1 MWTIVSGSQY
11 CSTTNWNGN
20 GLACIT
26 DGINITTDHNERCTI
41 RADIPVTISPVMEFD
56 VELSP
61 EGPCLFDYMEIHGTR
76 YCGTTGPANVR
87 LEAGET
93 ITWFTDGQD
102 SNTNSYDTGGA
113 EGFVLCGVPIVAS
126 PYSPPGLTPSPP
138 PPNAPSPQPPGLC
151 AQTCVHPTATGDGVC
166 DDGGPGSEHNA
177 CALGTDCAD
186 CGVRLFDS
194 CAVGCVAD
202 TLADEPPMRENRIC
216 DDACNRVRCNYDN
229 NACNIREVISTCVPL
244 ISTSLSSP
252 PRTTTADEWSHNDMG
267 TRRLSSFSAEVHIS
281 SVDINVD
288 AVTGTTVVVAD
299 VVVESSWIDARI
311 VDPDANAC
319 CRADVMNNLINLNK
333 FEARVAA
340 SLAESEN
347 HLQNFWMP
355 SLAMQEE
362 ESSTLRSRE
371 YATRGC
377 VLNTTGGGSI
387 VAAGGGDPNVL
398 ADGSHAKLSV
408 DRRVS
413 VKQQWTSG
421 LVFYPFDNHTI
432 LFVLEPN
439 GDSDNLTNCGASNF
453 LSRDFSIQDSPEW
466 SVKLDKIIVTPW
478 GEDAGG
484 ACAIIIPIHRRPF
497 GVVISQLVPA
507 LLIVGGGLGAMWL
520 DPTVPPMMV
529 GLTN

>member
-151 AQTCVHPTATGDGVC
+151 AQTCYHPAGDGVC